1 MLTKEQKLAI
11 LSKAIDEG
19 AQIDVLFYRLPK
31 VKAQEIASDFA
42 DDMKAIAYEKTRG
55 TSYWYTTKEEG
66 NSISITAFYEPETD
80 EGYMEEDVIF
90 EEEVEV

>member
-1 MLTKEQKLAI
+1 MLTKEEKLAI

-31 VKAQEIASDFA
+31 AKAQEITRDFA
-42 DDMKAIAYEKTRG
+42 NDMKAVNLEKTHG
-55 TSYWYTTKEEG
+55 TSHWYSIKEEF
-66 NSISITAFYEPETD
+66 NSINITAFYEPETE

-90 EEEVEV
+90 EEVETK